1 METIKAV
8 GKEAEEAL
16 RGIPV
21 QGGSSRWAG
30 ECFKPVSCLEAFCD
44 PPEQQKSIRSS
55 KRVHFCVLCVYF
67 THLFP
72 FLKCFPEGCHP
83 SLHSGKGW
91 DVIGKIISVDV
102 PELTKKLPSHS
113 IQNLGN
119 EKMRSS
125 LFLEED
131 HALWLK
137 ED

>member
-1 METIKAV
+1 M
-8 GKEAEEAL
+8 
-16 RGIPV
+16 
-21 QGGSSRWAG
+21 
-30 ECFKPVSCLEAFCD
+30 
-44 PPEQQKSIRSS
+44 
-55 KRVHFCVLCVYF
+55 
-67 THLFP
+67 
-72 FLKCFPEGCHP
+72 
-83 SLHSGKGW
+83 
-91 DVIGKIISVDV
+91 IGKIISVDV